1 MPTRK
6 RTEAAAVAKG
16 YGGQYGRLSVRPY
29 HGVQGFAKSVPICH
43 LWLKLLAHLS
53 GLATL
58 FGGI

>member
-1 MPTRK
+1 
-6 RTEAAAVAKG
+6 
-16 YGGQYGRLSVRPY
+16 
-29 HGVQGFAKSVPICH
+29 VPICH